1 MLARLS
7 ATAGRIGAAALLASL
22 ASVVIA
28 AAPNLTEPARTE
40 PAREEPARARLARPS
55 QGTTPTVNAGPLRE
69 LLDRTAGYVASF
81 VSDAAVL
88 LAKERYV
95 QAVGVTTGAY
105 SRMPGYAGATTERRT
120 LESEVALVH
129 LTDQVWLIAR
139 DVVTLDGR
147 SLPPSQRLPLTTQRP
162 ASLEAAIAA
171 FREIARQGAR
181 FNIGGIRRDLNV
193 PTLALWFLS
202 DALRERF
209 VYEPAGTDTIDGL
222 ACQIVAYT
230 ERARPWLLRADGRP
244 VPVRGRVWIAAAGA
258 VLKTELTLDD
268 SRPESAINRSSAF
281 AEPET
286 GGGRAV
292 IAVDYGFSEAVHA
305 WVPREMRERYDHPGG
320 VAITGRAEYG
330 EYRRFTV
337 DSRIVTPP

>member
-1 MLARLS
+1 MGRHHRRLQSDARL
-7 ATAGRIGAAALLASL
+7 R
-22 ASVVIA
+22 
-28 AAPNLTEPARTE
+28 R
-40 PAREEPARARLARPS
+40 
-55 QGTTPTVNAGPLRE
+55 
-69 LLDRTAGYVASF
+69 
-81 VSDAAVL
+81 
-88 LAKERYV
+88 
-95 QAVGVTTGAY
+95 GV
-105 SRMPGYAGATTERRT
+105 TTERRT

-129 LTDQVWLIAR
+129 LTDHVWLIAR

-147 SLPPSQRLPLTTQRP
+147 PLPPSQRLPLTTERP
-162 ASLEAAIAA
+162 ASLEAAVAA

-209 VYEPAGTDTIDGL
+209 VYEPAGTDTIDGV

-244 VPVRGRVWIAAAGA
+244 VPVRGRAWIAAAGA

-305 WVPREMRERYDHPGG
+305 WVPTEMRERYDHPGG
-320 VAITGRAEYG
+320 VAITGRAEYRASTG
-330 EYRRFTV
+330 
-337 DSRIVTPP
+337 DSRSIAGSSHHPDGADVKLGLLPVCGDSTPRPWPGCRTRPSHTIAAACSSSCRRRTGCRPGSGSGAPAPVALLDQPRGRFGNRHEHA